1 MVTVMDK
8 PMASAAEVHT
18 NRADTFELKLVVA
31 VDAAK
36 TGAGGTADAW
46 AWLHPA
52 PGFEDL
58 DTKLSYKMV
67 PQTEDTDEDGDV
79 DADDG
84 DILTV
89 TECVTY
95 LLYPFVSCG
104 STGGWSTAIT
114 VANTTMDDDAFGDDG
129 GAAMQGG
136 AVKLFGY
143 PKSEKSADGSS
154 GAMMDPVMAM
164 LSPNLVAGDTISTEC
179 PMVMQGGWE
188 GYAIVRAG
196 FRHAHGMAFL
206 MGDFADGANVD
217 VAHGY
222 LALVIPDPQFTDGV
236 RGSEISESL
245 GQ

>member
-1 MVTVMDK
+1 M
-8 PMASAAEVHT
+8 

-36 TGAGGTADAW
+36 AGAGGTADIW
-46 AWLHPA
+46 GWLHPA

-67 PQTEDTDEDGDV
+67 AQTEDTDEDGDV
-79 DADDG
+79 DEDDG

-104 STGGWSTAIT
+104 STGGWSTGIS
-114 VANTTMDDDAFGDDG
+114 VANTTMDDDVFGEDG

-136 AVKLFGY
+136 AVTLYGY
-143 PKSEKSADGSS
+143 PKSEKATDGSS
-154 GAMMDPVMAM
+154 GEAMDPVMAM
-164 LSPNLVAGDTISTEC
+164 ISPNLAAGDTIAVSC
-179 PMVMQGGWE
+179 PMVMEGGWE
-188 GYAIVRAG
+188 GYAIVKAG

-206 MGDFADGANVD
+206 MGDFTDGATPD

-222 LALVIPDPQFTDGV
+222 IALVIPDPQFTDGV
-236 RGSEISESL
+236 RGT
-245 GQ
+245 